1 MRRFSSFFTAF
12 FAFVILVPLLPVP
25 QAFAQ
30 NVNLVGALTVV
41 AGSANVSYI
50 LRDGGGMASLDV
62 TATSFTIVT
71 AADNTVTITQ
81 FDGKS
86 IDNNAGLVI
95 ECFGTET
102 RAIVLQNKNVTIT
115 PTNTQTCG
123 IGGTGPSSSGGGGG
137 GGGGG
142 GSVSSSPTVSIYG
155 APLAPSPSSTT
166 TTTTTKPAVT
176 PVAETPAITPVT
188 KQELAD
194 IRKEV
199 KELSA
204 VELKKEIVALKK
216 SAKDEEKALKQ
227 DYNKQVAEAKKTKK
241 SSKERAQALKDLRN
255 VYNKNLKAV
264 RTNSKSI
271 LNELNKSLK
280 QKQKKAA

>member
-1 MRRFSSFFTAF
+1 MRRFSPLFRSF
-12 FAFVILVPLLPVP
+12 FAFVILVALLPVP

-30 NVNLVGALTVV
+30 NVSLVGALTVE
-41 AGSANVSYI
+41 AGNPNVSYI

-62 TATSFTIVT
+62 TATAFTIVT

-86 IDNNAGLVI
+86 IDNNGSLVI

-102 RAIVLQNKNVTIT
+102 RAIIPQNRNVTIT

-142 GSVSSSPTVSIYG
+142 SSAPAPVVSIYG
-155 APLAPSPSSTT
+155 APLAPSATT
-166 TTTTTKPAVT
+166 TTTTTRPTPTVT
-176 PVAETPAITPVT
+176 PVAETPTITPVT

-216 SAKDEEKALKQ
+216 SSKEEEETLKKE
-227 DYNKQVAEAKKTKK
+227 YNKQVADAKKSKK
-241 SSKERAQALKDLRN
+241 TAKERTAALKDLRN
-255 VYNKNLKAV
+255 NYNKNLKAM
-264 RTNSKSI
+264 RKNSKAL
-271 LNELNKSLK
+271 LNELNKVLK